1 MHSLFLR
8 SIFCFLFLLCSTL
21 SAQLKGK
28 VTDSLNN
35 PLSGVSIF
43 IQNSFVGTVT
53 NKEGQFYLGNLP
65 EKKGEIV
72 FKSFGFKTQK
82 HPFDV
87 QKIPLDYNVQLI
99 EAFISIEEVT
109 LKSNENPANAI
120 IRAAINKRKE
130 QLLKSQ
136 SFTANFYSK
145 GVVGKFH
152 CKPK

>member
-1 MHSLFLR
+1 MHSLYFEKH
-8 SIFCFLFLLCSTL
+8 FLFFFLLSSTL
-21 SAQLKGK
+21 SGQLKGTL
-28 VTDSLNN
+28 TDSLNN
-35 PLSGVSIF
+35 PLIGVSVY

-53 NKEGQFYLGNLP
+53 NEEGQFYLGNLP

-72 FKSFGFKTQK
+72 FKSLGYETQK
-82 HPFDV
+82 RPFDV
-87 QKIPLDYNVQLI
+87 QKTPLDYKVQLR
-99 EAFISIEEVT
+99 EAFISLKEVT
-109 LKSNENPANAI
+109 LKSDENPANTI